1 MNKLFL
7 EKIKTEYSMIE
18 LVKCSVIFS
27 LKHSKELRKRLLTEF
42 VPTPIILSK
51 ETILIEYE
59 STKTKRFD

>member
-7 EKIKTEYSMIE
+7 EKVKTEYNIVE

-27 LKHSKELRKRLLTEF
+27 FEYSKELRKRLLTEF
-42 VPTPIILSK
+42 VPTLMILSK